1 MTNTSKDTAWI
12 EDACDLFD
20 REAQDLGFPSH
31 VYSTRLRALRA
42 ELDEAKAEIER
53 LRADRP
59 FIIGFVEGFDAA
71 VKECEALV
79 REKFEKCRK
88 VSMTY
93 TGLDA
98 ASDISDLKGTS
109 DD

>member
-1 MTNTSKDTAWI
+1 MTDTSKDIAWI

-42 ELDEAKAEIER
+42 ELDEAKVEVER
-53 LRADRP
+53 LRNAMQWALDTVTIEINPSNYDHDDVCRLNAEM
-59 FIIGFVEGFDAA
+59 IEA
-71 VKECEALV
+71 VL
-79 REKFEKCRK
+79 
-88 VSMTY
+88 
-93 TGLDA
+93 GLQTA
-98 ASDISDLKGTS
+98 LKGTS